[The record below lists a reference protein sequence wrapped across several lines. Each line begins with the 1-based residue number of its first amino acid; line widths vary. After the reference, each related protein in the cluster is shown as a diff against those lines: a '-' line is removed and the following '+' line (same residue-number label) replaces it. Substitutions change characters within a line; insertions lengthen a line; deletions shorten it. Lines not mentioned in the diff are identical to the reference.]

1 MERKGAHA
9 PLHYGKHRFDAPL
22 HNLHVRGS
30 RELLRDQ
37 ERGLVRNPDG
47 PLMRFDWIWIGWFL
61 SWANRQACE
70 YDLAAE
76 LGHLCSHEHSPRRG
90 RKGIR
95 ED

>member
-1 MERKGAHA
+1 MERKGAHT
-9 PLHYGKHRFDAPL
+9 PLHYGKHCFDAPL

-47 PLMRFDWIWIGWFL
+47 PLMRFDWIRIGWLL
-61 SWANRQACE
+61 SRANRQACE